1 MTIPNLLSLLR
12 LALVPVFAL
21 VYFSCAPNAHLWS
34 AVLYLAAF
42 VTDVADGWI
51 ARRFNQITRLG
62 RILDPMAD
70 KLMTFIVILCLT
82 ADGVIPVWAV
92 VIFFCKEL
100 AMAIGGYLM
109 YRARGGRDLLQLA
122 GQERHRRVLRG
133 VRRSG
138 PFPRYSKALGRADDL
153 RGPRPD
159 GSRLFQLSVP
169 ICQGIGKKKIPLIH
183 TQFIISD

>member
-51 ARRFNQITRLG
+51 ARHFNQITRLG

-100 AMAIGGYLM
+100 ARAIGGYLM
-109 YRARGGRDLLQLA
+109 YRAREDVISSNWLGKSATGVFFVVCAAL
-122 GQERHRRVLRG
+122 VL
-133 VRRSG
+133 
-138 PFPRYSKALGRADDL
+138 FPAI
-153 RGPRPD
+153 PRPWAVRMI
-159 GSRLFQLSVP
+159 SAALVLTVAAFFSYLY
-169 ICQGIGKKKIPLIH
+169 
-183 TQFIISD
+183 QFVKGLEKRKSH

>member
-1 MTIPNLLSLLR
+1 MTYDDSKLALPASPGLGAGICPGLLLLR
-12 LALVPVFAL
+12 SQRPSLVRR
-21 VYFSCAPNAHLWS
+21 
-34 AVLYLAAF
+34 YLAAF

-109 YRARGGRDLLQLA
+109 YRARGDVISSNWLGKSATGVFFVVCAAL
-122 GQERHRRVLRG
+122 VL
-133 VRRSG
+133 
-138 PFPRYSKALGRADDL
+138 FPAI
-153 RGPRPD
+153 PRPWAVRMI
-159 GSRLFQLSVP
+159 SAALVLTVAAFFSYLY
-169 ICQGIGKKKIPLIH
+169 
-183 TQFIISD
+183 QFVKGLEKRKSH

>member
-51 ARRFNQITRLG
+51 ARRFSQITRLG

-92 VIFFCKEL
+92 VIFFCKEM

-109 YRARGGRDLLQLA
+109 YRARGDVISSNWLGKSATGVFFVVCAAL
-122 GQERHRRVLRG
+122 VL
-133 VRRSG
+133 
-138 PFPRYSKALGRADDL
+138 FPAI
-153 RGPRPD
+153 PRPWAVRMI
-159 GSRLFQLSVP
+159 SAALVLTVAAFFSYLY
-169 ICQGIGKKKIPLIH
+169 
-183 TQFIISD
+183 QFVKGLEKRKSH

>member
-51 ARRFNQITRLG
+51 ARRFSQI
-62 RILDPMAD
+62 
-70 KLMTFIVILCLT
+70 TFIVILCLT

-109 YRARGGRDLLQLA
+109 YRARGDVISSNWLGKSATGVFFVVCAAL
-122 GQERHRRVLRG
+122 VL
-133 VRRSG
+133 
-138 PFPRYSKALGRADDL
+138 FPAI
-153 RGPRPD
+153 PRPWAVRMI
-159 GSRLFQLSVP
+159 SAALVLTVAAFFSYLY
-169 ICQGIGKKKIPLIH
+169 
-183 TQFIISD
+183 QFVKGLEKRKSH

>member
-92 VIFFCKEL
+92 VIFVCKEL

-109 YRARGGRDLLQLA
+109 YRARGDVISSNWLGKSATGVFFVVCAAL
-122 GQERHRRVLRG
+122 VL
-133 VRRSG
+133 
-138 PFPRYSKALGRADDL
+138 FPAI
-153 RGPRPD
+153 PRPWAVRMI
-159 GSRLFQLSVP
+159 SAALVLTVAAFFSYLY
-169 ICQGIGKKKIPLIH
+169 
-183 TQFIISD
+183 QFVKGLEKRKSH

>member
-1 MTIPNLLSLLR
+1 MGGRDLLLQGTGHGHRR
-12 LALVPVFAL
+12 LSHVSGA
-21 VYFSCAPNAHLWS
+21 
-34 AVLYLAAF
+34 
-42 VTDVADGWI
+42 
-51 ARRFNQITRLG
+51 
-62 RILDPMAD
+62 
-70 KLMTFIVILCLT
+70 
-82 ADGVIPVWAV
+82 
-92 VIFFCKEL
+92 
-100 AMAIGGYLM
+100 
-109 YRARGGRDLLQLA
+109 GGRDLLQLA